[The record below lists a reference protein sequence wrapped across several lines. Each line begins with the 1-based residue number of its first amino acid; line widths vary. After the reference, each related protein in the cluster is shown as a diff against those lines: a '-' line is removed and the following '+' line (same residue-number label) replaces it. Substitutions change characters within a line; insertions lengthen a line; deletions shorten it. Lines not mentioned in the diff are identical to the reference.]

1 METEEIAYEALNDAI
16 FRIQNGQSCK
26 WYVDHLQNEDKL
38 LHGLCNH
45 YSSDDIYC
53 REKSCPLNRLR
64 ERKTA

>member
-1 METEEIAYEALNDAI
+1 MENEEIVYEALNDAI
-16 FRIQNGQSCK
+16 FRIQSGWTCK
-26 WYVDHLQNEDKL
+26 WYVDQLRNGNTVML
-38 LHGLCNH
+38 GLCNH